1 MEYRTGSIGRVVVA
15 RFSDGED
22 LLEGLKDLARK
33 ESLKQAFFFI
43 VGGLKG
49 GDFVV
54 GPETEEL
61 PPKPMWRSL
70 KESHEVLGFGTIFW
84 DANEPKVHFHGAYGK
99 GDSVKVGCLR
109 KGSETF
115 FILEVVVLEIK
126 GIEADR
132 QLDPSI
138 GLPLLRFV

>member
-22 LLEGLKDLARK
+22 LLEGLREIAKK
-33 ESLKQAFFFI
+33 ESLRQAFFFI

-49 GDFVV
+49 GEFVV
-54 GPETEEL
+54 GPEGDGL
-61 PPKPMWRSL
+61 PPKPMWRGL

-84 DANEPKVHFHGAYGK
+84 EAEEPRVHLHGAYGR
-99 GDSVKVGCLR
+99 GDNVKVGCLR

-115 FILEVVVLEIK
+115 LILEVIVLELQGVGAIR
-126 GIEADR
+126 ER
-132 QLDPSI
+132 DPQV
-138 GLPLLRFV
+138 GLPLLRFI